1 MLPDGTFSSE
11 EVPILEIDSIVPTEH
26 PDYPIGL
33 AVIEE
38 DPVTWREMKD
48 SGVTITNPSILIDME
63 FIEHTYTPLKKVV
76 GEFDHFRIKI
86 ELHTTHPCYLPAIRE
101 MRVLALT

>member
-1 MLPDGTFSSE
+1 MP
-11 EVPILEIDSIVPTEH
+11 VLEIDSIVSAEH

-48 SGVTITNPSILIDME
+48 SGVTITNTAIVTNME
-63 FIEHTYTPLKKVV
+63 FIEHTFTPLMKIPK
-76 GEFDHFRIKI
+76 ELDHFRIKI
-86 ELHTTHPCYLPAIRE
+86 ELHTTHPCWLPAVRE
-101 MRVLALT
+101 MRVMAQT